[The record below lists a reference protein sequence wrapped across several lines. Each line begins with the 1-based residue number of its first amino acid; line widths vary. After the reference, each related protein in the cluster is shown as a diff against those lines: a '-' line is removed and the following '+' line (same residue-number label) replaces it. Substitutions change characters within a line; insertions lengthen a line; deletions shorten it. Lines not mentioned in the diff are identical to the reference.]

1 MKKTVLW
8 VEDDADDV
16 LLIGRAIRKA
26 GLEQP
31 ALARDGT
38 EAVAYL
44 SGSGEYADR
53 DAHPFPSLILLD
65 LKLPKMSGFEVL
77 QWIRE
82 RAEVCRVPV
91 VMFTSSKERADIDR
105 AYELGANAYLVKSV
119 DHNNLVEALKRMR
132 DFWLDLN
139 VTPTRPTQEIAISVC
154 PPGEPERGGTL
165 GGHRPL
171 GPGASGLETLQLRT

>member
-1 MKKTVLW
+1 MKNTVLW

-26 GLEQP
+26 GLDRP
-31 ALARDGT
+31 ALARDGQ

-65 LKLPKMSGFEVL
+65 LKLPRISGFEVL

-82 RAEVCRVPV
+82 RPEVRRVPV
-91 VMFTSSKERADIDR
+91 VMFTSSQEKADIDR

-119 DHNNLVEALKRMR
+119 DHEHLVEALKRVR
-132 DFWLDLN
+132 NFWLDLN
-139 VTPTRPTQEIAISVC
+139 VNPTSPIHENAAPVSG
-154 PPGEPERGGTL
+154 PGSLNERG
-165 GGHRPL
+165 
-171 GPGASGLETLQLRT
+171 S

>member
-1 MKKTVLW
+1 MNNTVLW

-26 GLEQP
+26 GLIQP
-31 ALARDGT
+31 ALARDGR

-44 SGSGEYADR
+44 SGAGEFADR

-82 RAEVCRVPV
+82 HPEVRRIPV
-91 VMFTSSKERADIDR
+91 VMLSSSKEQADVDR
-105 AYELGANAYLVKSV
+105 AYDLGANGYLCKSV
-119 DHNNLVEALKRMR
+119 DHEDLVEALKRVR
-132 DFWLDLN
+132 AFWVDLN
-139 VTPTRPTQEIAISVC
+139 LSPTRPSHEIAS
-154 PPGEPERGGTL
+154 
-165 GGHRPL
+165 
-171 GPGASGLETLQLRT
+171 

>member
-1 MKKTVLW
+1 MKNTVLW

-26 GLEQP
+26 GLDRP
-31 ALARDGT
+31 NLARDGR

-82 RAEVCRVPV
+82 RPEVRRVPV

-119 DHNNLVEALKRMR
+119 DHDHLVETLRQVR
-132 DFWLDLN
+132 SFWLDLN
-139 VTPTRPTQEIAISVC
+139 VNPSSPIHENAAPIS
-154 PPGEPERGGTL
+154 
-165 GGHRPL
+165 
-171 GPGASGLETLQLRT
+171 GPGRPNACGS